1 MHQNVLSITRIHIL
15 RSYLNLVCA
24 HKLEID
30 ALVNVASEETF
41 EGTREEKVYNGTMD
55 H

>member
-1 MHQNVLSITRIHIL
+1 MFNSIMHIL

-24 HKLEID
+24 HKLGID
-30 ALVNVASEETF
+30 APVNVASRLF
-41 EGTREEKVYNGTMD
+41 NKPEEKVYNGTMD